1 MGLRA
6 LDWYLSEPENCSSCD
21 GDSFGLW
28 GPVGGVL
35 AQGANGVLT
44 TPAEMYG
51 SKVVET
57 LVSRQVERSISLR
70 WLRNS
75 RVMRRMPILRALMP
89 SKISLGQKTVQSWQA
104 SEPVYGTL
112 DELVESGVP
121 RANGTHYTGANR
133 RVTIETKPRTRP
145 GPSGFAGAAAWAA
158 WIDGITQ
165 LISDWNLCLSRMQK
179 ANRFALSLVLG
190 LAAGTAGG
198 LAFAAFAGATITLT
212 PVLAGLA
219 FGYGA
224 SVLFDRGIRQPL
236 YEGRPDLFGG

>member
-1 MGLRA
+1 VTNGQALNAYAYVYNDPINLVDPGGNIPGIRSLVGEGAQLGLRA

-70 WLRNS
+70 WL
-75 RVMRRMPILRALMP
+75 
-89 SKISLGQKTVQSWQA
+89 
-104 SEPVYGTL
+104 
-112 DELVESGVP
+112 